1 MKPIKLTMQAFGPFA
16 QTETIEF
23 DKLGTNPLFLI
34 NGPTGSGKTS
44 ILDAICFAL
53 YGETTGNERQGIQM
67 RCDMAAPTLLTEV
80 TLEFSLHGKSY
91 RVIRSP
97 EQEAPKARGE
107 GMTVRKHTA
116 ALYEITD
123 EEKLITSK
131 TTQVKTEVTNII
143 GLNETQF
150 RQVMVLPQGKFREL
164 LLATSKEREEIF
176 GQLFQTDIY
185 KKIEYAL
192 KDKASAISKAKDE
205 FDNQIRGALQ
215 VAGVS
220 SEAELTEQR
229 EALSVQFESVQKQEQ
244 ESLAQLNAV
253 KTELQKAEA
262 LSNEFKKREQAEVA
276 LKQHLEQSDAVSSRQ
291 LQLDNAKKASKV
303 ELPYVT
309 LQNASKQTQELE
321 QKVAKLSQD
330 LTVANDAVKS
340 KEGALQT
347 AKEQAAQL
355 PKLTEQ
361 QYQLEGMKGK
371 LVEKSELEEA
381 INAGLA
387 QKSEFEVTLKKYIA
401 LKEKL
406 TLEAQQGQKSL
417 DQARVDVASIGSVEA
432 EIKQQQRLMQ
442 DLQKLTGLNQ
452 ELAKLDALTPSKQ
465 ASVDKAK
472 ARYAE
477 LQRSADTLE
486 LSWHNAQA
494 AVLAQR
500 LQAGEMCPVC
510 GSVEHPQPAQF
521 VGEEVTKDQVQ
532 NARNIE
538 REGQVA
544 LNQLNNQLEQHNI
557 AIEQYKQQIEQLSVE
572 LGQNAS
578 MDLSALQAS
587 MQQLNERLQQLSSIN
602 LVQLEQSVNELNQ
615 RCITGESKINDLQNQ
630 MAANESTIKVNQEQL
645 AKLSASLDAKYSSL
659 DVLEQEIVAI
669 QKQITELNTAFES
682 AQNHL
687 QQAVLAKTNIE
698 SQLTTNQQWLNEALD
713 RLNTAKADWNQA
725 LQASAFE
732 DEAQFIAC
740 KVDEA
745 EMQIWQQE
753 IDVFKQTQIKLEQTL
768 ADLSST
774 LKDLALPDLDD
785 LNVKLNSIQ
794 QSYVEARNQLDSTR
808 SLFERLEKVR
818 NDIATLHDKNTKLE
832 DEYKVF
838 GTLYDV
844 ASGKTG
850 SRISLHRFV
859 LGVLLDDVLI
869 QASQRLSLMSK
880 GRYILARKTEGFK
893 GAAGRGLDLV
903 VEDSYTG
910 KTRDVATLSGGE
922 SFMAALAL
930 ALGLSDVVQSYS
942 GGIRLDTLFIDE
954 GFGSLDPESLDLAI
968 QTLVDLQQTGR
979 MIGVIS
985 HVSELKEQMA
995 QRIDVEPSRLGSTVS
1010 VKSQMAFDSSSVKVN
1025 GTGKH

>member
-220 SEAELTEQR
+220 SEAELTERR

-262 LSNEFKKREQAEVA
+262 LSNEFKKREQAEIA
-276 LKQHLEQSDAVSSRQ
+276 LKRHLEQSDAVSSRQ

-361 QYQLEGMKGK
+361 QYQLEAMKGK
-371 LVEKSELEEA
+371 LVEKSELEKA
-381 INAGLA
+381 INAGLT
-387 QKSEFEVTLKKYIA
+387 QKSEFEATLKKYIA

-406 TLEAQQGQKSL
+406 TLEAQRGQKSL

-465 ASVDKAK
+465 ALVDQAK
-472 ARYAE
+472 ARYVE

-521 VGEEVTKDQVQ
+521 VGEEVTKEQVQ
-532 NARNIE
+532 RARNTE

-544 LNQLNNQLEQHNI
+544 LNQLSNQLEQHNI
-557 AIEQYKQQIEQLSVE
+557 AVGQYKQQIEQLSVE

-615 RCITGESKINDLQNQ
+615 RCVTGEGKINDLQNQ
-630 MAANESTIKVNQEQL
+630 MAANESTIKGNQEQL

-659 DVLEQEIVAI
+659 EVLEQDIVVI

-698 SQLTTNQQWLNEALD
+698 SQLTTNQQWLNEALE
-713 RLNTAKADWNQA
+713 RLNTAKTDWAQA

-732 DEAQFIAC
+732 DEAQFLAS

-745 EMQIWQQE
+745 EMQVWQQE
-753 IDVFKQTQIKLEQTL
+753 IEAFKQTQIKLEQTL

-774 LKDLALPDLDD
+774 LKDLALPDLEGF
-785 LNVKLNSIQ
+785 NVKLNSVQ

-1010 VKSQMAFDSSSVKVN
+1010 VKSQMAFDS
-1025 GTGKH
+1025 

>member
-123 EEKLITSK
+123 EDKLITSK

-229 EALSVQFESVQKQEQ
+229 EALSAQFESVQKQEQ

-262 LSNEFKKREQAEVA
+262 LSNEFKKREQAEIA

-361 QYQLEGMKGK
+361 KYQLEGMKGK
-371 LVEKSELEEA
+371 LVEKSELEKA
-381 INAGLA
+381 INAGLT
-387 QKSEFEVTLKKYIA
+387 QKSEFEATLNKYIA

-442 DLQKLTGLNQ
+442 DLQKLTGLSQ

-465 ASVDKAK
+465 ASVDQAK
-472 ARYAE
+472 ARYVE

-521 VGEEVTKDQVQ
+521 VGEEVTKEQVQ
-532 NARNIE
+532 RARNTE
-538 REGQVA
+538 REGQVV

-557 AIEQYKQQIEQLSVE
+557 AIGQYKQQIEQLSVE

-615 RCITGESKINDLQNQ
+615 RCVTGEGKINDLQNQ

-659 DVLEQEIVAI
+659 EVLEQDIVAI
-669 QKQITELNTAFES
+669 QKQIAELNATFEV

-687 QQAVLAKTNIE
+687 QKAVLAKTNIE
-698 SQLTTNQQWLNEALD
+698 SQLTTNQQWLNEAHE
-713 RLNTAKADWNQA
+713 RLNTAKTDWAQA

-732 DEAQFIAC
+732 DEAQFLAC

-745 EMQIWQQE
+745 EMQVWQQE
-753 IDVFKQTQIKLEQTL
+753 IDAFKQTQIKLEQTL

-774 LKDLALPDLDD
+774 LKDLALPDLEE
-785 LNVKLNSIQ
+785 LNVKLNSTQ

-1010 VKSQMAFDSSSVKVN
+1010 VKSQMAFDS
-1025 GTGKH
+1025 

>member
-220 SEAELTEQR
+220 SEVELTEQR

-262 LSNEFKKREQAEVA
+262 LSNEFKKREQAEIA

-309 LQNASKQTQELE
+309 LQNVSKQTQELE

-371 LVEKSELEEA
+371 LVEKSELEKA
-381 INAGLA
+381 INAGLT

-465 ASVDKAK
+465 ASVDQAK
-472 ARYAE
+472 ARYVE

-521 VGEEVTKDQVQ
+521 VGEEVTKEQVQ
-532 NARNIE
+532 RARNIE

-557 AIEQYKQQIEQLSVE
+557 AVGQCKQQIEQLSVE
-572 LGQNAS
+572 LGQTAS

-615 RCITGESKINDLQNQ
+615 RCVTGEGKINDLQNQ
-630 MAANESTIKVNQEQL
+630 MVANESTIKVNQEQL

-659 DVLEQEIVAI
+659 EVLEQDIVAI

-698 SQLTTNQQWLNEALD
+698 SQLTTNQQWLNEALE
-713 RLNTAKADWNQA
+713 RLNTAKTDWAQA
-725 LQASAFE
+725 LQTSAFE
-732 DEAQFIAC
+732 DEAQFLAS

-745 EMQIWQQE
+745 EMQVWQQE

-768 ADLSST
+768 ADLSSE
-774 LKDLALPDLDD
+774 LKDLALPDLEG

-1010 VKSQMAFDSSSVKVN
+1010 VKSQMAFDS
-1025 GTGKH
+1025 

>member
-244 ESLAQLNAV
+244 ESLAQLNAL

-262 LSNEFKKREQAEVA
+262 LSNEFKKREQAEIA

-309 LQNASKQTQELE
+309 LQSASKQTQELE

-371 LVEKSELEEA
+371 LVEKSELEKA
-381 INAGLA
+381 INAGLT
-387 QKSEFEVTLKKYIA
+387 QKSEFEATLKKYIA

-417 DQARVDVASIGSVEA
+417 DQARVDVASIGTVEA

-465 ASVDKAK
+465 ASVDQAK
-472 ARYAE
+472 ARYVE

-521 VGEEVTKDQVQ
+521 VGEEVTKDQVE

-557 AIEQYKQQIEQLSVE
+557 AIGQYKQQIEQLSVE

-578 MDLSALQAS
+578 MDLGALQAS
-587 MQQLNERLQQLSSIN
+587 MQQLDERLQQLSSIN

-615 RCITGESKINDLQNQ
+615 RCVTGEGKINELQNQ

-645 AKLSASLDAKYSSL
+645 VKLSASLDAKYSSL
-659 DVLEQEIVAI
+659 EVLEQDIVAI
-669 QKQITELNTAFES
+669 QKQIAELNSALEN

-713 RLNTAKADWNQA
+713 RFSTAKADWEQA
-725 LQASAFE
+725 LLASAFE
-732 DEAQFIAC
+732 DEAQFLAS

-745 EMQIWQQE
+745 EMQIWQKE
-753 IDVFKQTQIKLEQTL
+753 IDAFKQTQIKLEQTL

-774 LKDLALPDLDD
+774 LKDLALPDLEGF
-785 LNVKLNSIQ
+785 NVKLNSVQ

-1010 VKSQMAFDSSSVKVN
+1010 VKSQMAFDS
-1025 GTGKH
+1025 

>member
-220 SEAELTEQR
+220 SEVELTEQR
-229 EALSVQFESVQKQEQ
+229 EALASQFESVQKQEQ

-262 LSNEFKKREQAEVA
+262 LSNEFKKREQAEIA

-371 LVEKSELEEA
+371 LVEKSELEKA
-381 INAGLA
+381 INAGLT
-387 QKSEFEVTLKKYIA
+387 QKSEFEATLKKYIA

-465 ASVDKAK
+465 ALVDQAK
-472 ARYAE
+472 ARYVE

-521 VGEEVTKDQVQ
+521 VGEEVTKEQVQ
-532 NARNIE
+532 RARNTE

-544 LNQLNNQLEQHNI
+544 LNQLSNQLEQHNI
-557 AIEQYKQQIEQLSVE
+557 AVGQYKQQIEQLSVE

-578 MDLSALQAS
+578 MDLGALQAS

-602 LVQLEQSVNELNQ
+602 LVQLEQSVNELNK
-615 RCITGESKINDLQNQ
+615 RCVTGEGKINDLQNQ
-630 MAANESTIKVNQEQL
+630 MVANESTIKVNQEQL

-659 DVLEQEIVAI
+659 EVLEQDIVAI

-698 SQLTTNQQWLNEALD
+698 SQLTTNQQWLNEALE
-713 RLNTAKADWNQA
+713 RLNTAKTDWAQA
-725 LQASAFE
+725 LQTSAFE
-732 DEAQFIAC
+732 DEAQFLAS

-745 EMQIWQQE
+745 EMQIWQKE
-753 IDVFKQTQIKLEQTL
+753 IDAFKQTQIKLEQTL

-774 LKDLALPDLDD
+774 LKDLALPDLEN
-785 LNVKLNSIQ
+785 LNVKLNSVQ

-1010 VKSQMAFDSSSVKVN
+1010 VKSQMAFDS
-1025 GTGKH
+1025 

>member
-229 EALSVQFESVQKQEQ
+229 EALSVQFETVQKQEQ

-253 KTELQKAEA
+253 KTDLQKAEA
-262 LSNEFKKREQAEVA
+262 LSNEFKKREQAEIA
-276 LKQHLEQSDAVSSRQ
+276 LKRHLEQSDAVSSRQ

-309 LQNASKQTQELE
+309 LQNASKHTQELE

-371 LVEKSELEEA
+371 LVEKSELEKA
-381 INAGLA
+381 INAGLT
-387 QKSEFEVTLKKYIA
+387 QKSEFEATLKKYIA

-465 ASVDKAK
+465 ASVDQAK
-472 ARYAE
+472 ARYVE

-500 LQAGEMCPVC
+500 LRSGEMCPVC

-521 VGEEVTKDQVQ
+521 VGEEVTKEQVQ
-532 NARNIE
+532 RARNTE

-544 LNQLNNQLEQHNI
+544 LNQLSNQLEQHNI
-557 AIEQYKQQIEQLSVE
+557 AVGQYKQQIEQLSVE

-615 RCITGESKINDLQNQ
+615 RCVTGEGKINDLQNQ

-659 DVLEQEIVAI
+659 EVLEQDIVAI

-698 SQLTTNQQWLNEALD
+698 SQLTTNQQWLNEALE
-713 RLNTAKADWNQA
+713 RLNTAKTDWAQA

-732 DEAQFIAC
+732 DEAQFLAS

-745 EMQIWQQE
+745 EMQVWQQE
-753 IDVFKQTQIKLEQTL
+753 IDAFKQTQIKLEQTL
-768 ADLSST
+768 ADLSSE
-774 LKDLALPDLDD
+774 LKDLALPDLEG
-785 LNVKLNSIQ
+785 LNVKLNSTQ

-1010 VKSQMAFDSSSVKVN
+1010 VKSQMVFDS
-1025 GTGKH
+1025 

>member
-116 ALYEITD
+116 ALYEVTD

-131 TTQVKTEVTNII
+131 TTQVKTEVTNIV

-192 KDKASAISKAKDE
+192 KDKASTISKAKDE

-262 LSNEFKKREQAEVA
+262 LSNEFKKREQAEIA
-276 LKQHLEQSDAVSSRQ
+276 LKRHLEQSDAVSSRQ

-321 QKVAKLSQD
+321 QKVAKLSLD

-371 LVEKSELEEA
+371 LVEKSELEKA
-381 INAGLA
+381 INAGLT
-387 QKSEFEVTLKKYIA
+387 QKSEFEATLKKYIA

-406 TLEAQQGQKSL
+406 TLEAQRGQKSL

-465 ASVDKAK
+465 ALFDQAK
-472 ARYAE
+472 ARYVE

-521 VGEEVTKDQVQ
+521 VGEEVTKEQVQ
-532 NARNIE
+532 RARNTE

-544 LNQLNNQLEQHNI
+544 LNQLSNQLEQHNI
-557 AIEQYKQQIEQLSVE
+557 AVGQYKQQIEQLSVE

-615 RCITGESKINDLQNQ
+615 RCVTGEGKINDLQNQ
-630 MAANESTIKVNQEQL
+630 MAANESTIKGNQEQL
-645 AKLSASLDAKYSSL
+645 VKLSASLDAKYSSL
-659 DVLEQEIVAI
+659 EVLEQDIVVI

-698 SQLTTNQQWLNEALD
+698 SQLTTNQQWLNEALE
-713 RLNTAKADWNQA
+713 RLNTAKTDWAQA

-732 DEAQFIAC
+732 DEAQFLAS

-745 EMQIWQQE
+745 EMQVWQQE
-753 IDVFKQTQIKLEQTL
+753 IEAFKQTQIKLEQTL

-774 LKDLALPDLDD
+774 LKDLALPDLEGF
-785 LNVKLNSIQ
+785 NVKLNSVQ

-1010 VKSQMAFDSSSVKVN
+1010 VKSQMAFDS
-1025 GTGKH
+1025 

>member
-220 SEAELTEQR
+220 SEVELTEQR
-229 EALSVQFESVQKQEQ
+229 EALSSQFESVQKQEQ

-262 LSNEFKKREQAEVA
+262 LSNEFKKREHAEIA
-276 LKQHLEQSDAVSSRQ
+276 LKQHLEKSDAASSRQ

-340 KEGALQT
+340 TEGALQT

-371 LVEKSELEEA
+371 LVEKSELEKA
-381 INAGLA
+381 INAGLT
-387 QKSEFEVTLKKYIA
+387 QKSEFEVTLNKYIA

-465 ASVDKAK
+465 ASVDQAK
-472 ARYAE
+472 ARYVE

-500 LQAGEMCPVC
+500 LQTGEMCPVC

-521 VGEEVTKDQVQ
+521 VGEEVTKEQVQ
-532 NARNIE
+532 RARNTE
-538 REGQVA
+538 REGQVV

-557 AIEQYKQQIEQLSVE
+557 AVGQYKQQIEQLSVE
-572 LGQNAS
+572 LGHNAS

-615 RCITGESKINDLQNQ
+615 RCVTGEGKINDLQNQ

-659 DVLEQEIVAI
+659 EVLEQDIVAI
-669 QKQITELNTAFES
+669 QKQIMDLNTS
-682 AQNHL
+682 LDTAQNHL

-698 SQLTTNQQWLNEALD
+698 SQLTTNQQWLNEALE
-713 RLNTAKADWNQA
+713 RLNTAKTDWAQA

-732 DEAQFIAC
+732 DEAQFLAC

-745 EMQIWQQE
+745 EMQVWQQE
-753 IDVFKQTQIKLEQTL
+753 IDAFKQTQIKLEQTL

-774 LKDLALPDLDD
+774 LKDLALPDLEG
-785 LNVKLNSIQ
+785 LNVKLNSTQ

-1010 VKSQMAFDSSSVKVN
+1010 VKSQMVFDS
-1025 GTGKH
+1025 

>member
-16 QTETIEF
+16 QAETIEF

-229 EALSVQFESVQKQEQ
+229 EALSVQFETVQKQEQ
-244 ESLAQLNAV
+244 ESLAQLNTV
-253 KTELQKAEA
+253 KTDLQKAEA
-262 LSNEFKKREQAEVA
+262 LSNEFKKREQAEIA
-276 LKQHLEQSDAVSSRQ
+276 LKQHLQQSDAISFRQ
-291 LQLDNAKKASKV
+291 LQLDNAKKASKI

-309 LQNASKQTQELE
+309 LQNASKQTHELE

-330 LTVANDAVKS
+330 LTVADEAVKA

-355 PKLTEQ
+355 PKLTEH
-361 QYQLEGMKGK
+361 QYQLESMKGK
-371 LVEKSELEEA
+371 LVEKSELEKA
-381 INAGLA
+381 INAGLT
-387 QKSEFEVTLKKYIA
+387 QKSEFEATLKKYIA
-401 LKEKL
+401 LKEQL

-442 DLQKLTGLNQ
+442 DLQKLNGLNQ
-452 ELAKLDALTPSKQ
+452 DLAKLDALTPSKQ
-465 ASVDKAK
+465 ASVDQAK
-472 ARYAE
+472 ARYIE

-510 GSVEHPQPAQF
+510 GSVEHPHPAQF
-521 VGEEVTKDQVQ
+521 VGEEVTKEQVQ
-532 NARNIE
+532 NARNTE

-557 AIEQYKQQIEQLSVE
+557 AIGQYKQQIEQLSDE
-572 LGQNAS
+572 LGQNAAL
-578 MDLSALQAS
+578 DLGMLQAS
-587 MQQLNERLQQLSSIN
+587 MQQFNERLQQLSSIN
-602 LVQLEQSVNELNQ
+602 LVHLEQSVNELNQ

-645 AKLSASLDAKYSSL
+645 VKLSASLDAKYSSL
-659 DVLEQEIVAI
+659 EVLEQDIAAI
-669 QKQITELNTAFES
+669 QKQIAALNSALET

-687 QQAVLAKTNIE
+687 QQAVLTKTNIE
-698 SQLTTNQQWLNEALD
+698 SQLTTHQQWLNEALE
-713 RLNTAKADWNQA
+713 RLNTAKADWEQA

-732 DEAQFIAC
+732 DEAQFLVS

-745 EMQIWQQE
+745 EMQVWQQE
-753 IDVFKQTQIKLEQTL
+753 IDAFKQTQIKLEQTL
-768 ADLSST
+768 ADLSSE
-774 LKDLALPDLDD
+774 LKELALPDLEG
-785 LNVKLNSIQ
+785 LNVKLNSVQ
-794 QSYVEARNQLDSTR
+794 QGYVEARNQLDSTR

-818 NDIATLHDKNTKLE
+818 NDIVMLHDKNTKLE

-869 QASQRLSLMSK
+869 QASQRLNLMSK

-930 ALGLSDVVQSYS
+930 ALGLSDVVQSYT

-995 QRIDVEPSRLGSTVS
+995 QRIDVEPSRLGSKVS
-1010 VKSQMAFDSSSVKVN
+1010 VKSQMEFDS
-1025 GTGKH
+1025 

>member
-262 LSNEFKKREQAEVA
+262 LSNEFKKREQAEIA

-361 QYQLEGMKGK
+361 QYQLEGMKVK
-371 LVEKSELEEA
+371 LVEKAELEKA
-381 INAGLA
+381 INAGLT
-387 QKSEFEVTLKKYIA
+387 QKSEFEATLKKYIA

-406 TLEAQQGQKSL
+406 TLEAQRGQRSL

-432 EIKQQQRLMQ
+432 EITQQQRLMQ

-465 ASVDKAK
+465 ASVDQAK
-472 ARYAE
+472 ARYVE

-500 LQAGEMCPVC
+500 LRAGEMCPVC

-521 VGEEVTKDQVQ
+521 VGEEVTKEQVQ
-532 NARNIE
+532 RARNTE

-544 LNQLNNQLEQHNI
+544 LNQLSNQLEQHNI
-557 AIEQYKQQIEQLSVE
+557 AVGQYKQQIEQLSVE

-602 LVQLEQSVNELNQ
+602 LVQLEQNVNELNQ
-615 RCITGESKINDLQNQ
+615 RCVTGEGKINDLQNQ
-630 MAANESTIKVNQEQL
+630 MAANESTVKGNQEQL

-659 DVLEQEIVAI
+659 EVLEQDIVAI
-669 QKQITELNTAFES
+669 QKQIAELNTAFES

-698 SQLTTNQQWLNEALD
+698 SQLTTNQQWLNEALE
-713 RLNTAKADWNQA
+713 RLNTAKADWAQA
-725 LQASAFE
+725 LQVSAFE
-732 DEAQFIAC
+732 DEAQFLAC

-745 EMQIWQQE
+745 EMQVWQQE
-753 IDVFKQTQIKLEQTL
+753 IEAFKQTQIKLEQTL

-774 LKDLALPDLDD
+774 LKDLALPDLEG
-785 LNVKLNSIQ
+785 LNVKLNSLQ

-808 SLFERLEKVR
+808 SLFERIEKVR

-1010 VKSQMAFDSSSVKVN
+1010 VKSQMAFDS
-1025 GTGKH
+1025 

>member
-23 DKLGTNPLFLI
+23 DKLGANPLFLI

-262 LSNEFKKREQAEVA
+262 LSNEFKKREQAEIA

-291 LQLDNAKKASKV
+291 LQLDNAKKANKV

-371 LVEKSELEEA
+371 LVEKSELEKA
-381 INAGLA
+381 INAGLT
-387 QKSEFEVTLKKYIA
+387 QKSEFEATLKKYSA

-406 TLEAQQGQKSL
+406 TVEAQQGQKSL
-417 DQARVDVASIGSVEA
+417 DQARVDVASIGTVEA

-465 ASVDKAK
+465 ASVDQVK
-472 ARYAE
+472 ARYVE

-500 LQAGEMCPVC
+500 LRAGEMCPVC

-521 VGEEVTKDQVQ
+521 VGEEVTKEQVQ
-532 NARNIE
+532 RARNTE

-544 LNQLNNQLEQHNI
+544 LNQLSNQLEQHNI
-557 AIEQYKQQIEQLSVE
+557 AVGQYKQQIEQLSVE

-578 MDLSALQAS
+578 MDLGALQAS

-615 RCITGESKINDLQNQ
+615 RCVTGEGKINDLQNQ
-630 MAANESTIKVNQEQL
+630 MVANESTIKVNQEQL

-659 DVLEQEIVAI
+659 EVLEQDIVAI
-669 QKQITELNTAFES
+669 QKQIAELNSALEN

-725 LQASAFE
+725 LLASAFE
-732 DEAQFIAC
+732 DEAQFLAC
-740 KVDEA
+740 KADEA
-745 EMQIWQQE
+745 EMQVWQKE
-753 IDVFKQTQIKLEQTL
+753 IDAFKQTQIKLEQTL

-774 LKDLALPDLDD
+774 LKDLVLPDLEG
-785 LNVKLNSIQ
+785 LNVKLNSNQ

-1010 VKSQMAFDSSSVKVN
+1010 VKSQMAFDS
-1025 GTGKH
+1025 

>member
-244 ESLAQLNAV
+244 DSLAQLNAV

-262 LSNEFKKREQAEVA
+262 LSNEFKKREQAEIA

-371 LVEKSELEEA
+371 LVEKSELEKA
-381 INAGLA
+381 INAGLT
-387 QKSEFEVTLKKYIA
+387 QKSEFEATLNKYIA

-452 ELAKLDALTPSKQ
+452 ELAKLDALTSSKQ
-465 ASVDKAK
+465 ASVDQAK
-472 ARYAE
+472 ARYVE

-500 LQAGEMCPVC
+500 LQTGEMCPVC

-521 VGEEVTKDQVQ
+521 VGEEVTKEQVQ
-532 NARNIE
+532 RARNTE

-557 AIEQYKQQIEQLSVE
+557 AVGQYKQQIEQLSVE
-572 LGQNAS
+572 LGHNAS

-615 RCITGESKINDLQNQ
+615 RCVTGEGKINDLQNQ

-645 AKLSASLDAKYSSL
+645 VKLSASLDAKYSSL
-659 DVLEQEIVAI
+659 EVLEQDIIAI
-669 QKQITELNTAFES
+669 QKQIAELNTAFEF

-698 SQLTTNQQWLNEALD
+698 SQLTTNQQWLNEALE
-713 RLNTAKADWNQA
+713 RLNTAKTDWAQA
-725 LQASAFE
+725 LQTSAFE
-732 DEAQFIAC
+732 DEAQFLAC
-740 KVDEA
+740 KADEA
-745 EMQIWQQE
+745 EMQVWQKE
-753 IDVFKQTQIKLEQTL
+753 IDAFKLTQIKLEQTL

-774 LKDLALPDLDD
+774 LKDLVLPDLEG
-785 LNVKLNSIQ
+785 LNVKLNSNQ
-794 QSYVEARNQLDSTR
+794 LSYVEARNQLDSTR

-1010 VKSQMAFDSSSVKVN
+1010 VKSQMAFNS
-1025 GTGKH
+1025 

>member
-53 YGETTGNERQGIQM
+53 YGETTGNERQGVQM

-131 TTQVKTEVTNII
+131 TTQVKTEVTNIV

-229 EALSVQFESVQKQEQ
+229 EALSSQFESVQKQEQ

-253 KTELQKAEA
+253 KTELQKAEV
-262 LSNEFKKREQAEVA
+262 LSNEFKKREQAEIA
-276 LKQHLEQSDAVSSRQ
+276 LKRHLEQSDAVSSRQ

-371 LVEKSELEEA
+371 LVEKSELEKA
-381 INAGLA
+381 INAGLT
-387 QKSEFEVTLKKYIA
+387 QKSEFEATLKKYIA

-406 TLEAQQGQKSL
+406 TLEAQRGQKSL
-417 DQARVDVASIGSVEA
+417 DQARVDVASIGSVEV

-465 ASVDKAK
+465 ASVDQAK
-472 ARYAE
+472 ARYVE

-521 VGEEVTKDQVQ
+521 VGEEVTKEQVQ
-532 NARNIE
+532 RARNTE
-538 REGQVA
+538 REGQVV

-557 AIEQYKQQIEQLSVE
+557 AVGQYKQQIEQLSVE

-578 MDLSALQAS
+578 MDSGALQAS
-587 MQQLNERLQQLSSIN
+587 MQQFNERLQKLSSIN
-602 LVQLEQSVNELNQ
+602 LVQLEQNVNELNQ
-615 RCITGESKINDLQNQ
+615 RCVTGEGKINDLQNQ

-659 DVLEQEIVAI
+659 EVLEQDIVAI
-669 QKQITELNTAFES
+669 QKQITDLNTSLET

-698 SQLTTNQQWLNEALD
+698 SQLTTNQQWLNEALEH
-713 RLNTAKADWNQA
+713 LNTAKTDWAQA

-732 DEAQFIAC
+732 DEAQFLAS

-745 EMQIWQQE
+745 EMQVWQQE
-753 IDVFKQTQIKLEQTL
+753 IDAFKQNQIKLEQTL

-774 LKDLALPDLDD
+774 LKDLVLPDLEG
-785 LNVKLNSIQ
+785 LNVKLNSNQ
-794 QSYVEARNQLDSTR
+794 QNYVEARNQLDSTR

-995 QRIDVEPSRLGSTVS
+995 QCIDVEPSRLGSTVS
-1010 VKSQMAFDSSSVKVN
+1010 VKSQMVFDS
-1025 GTGKH
+1025 

>member
-23 DKLGTNPLFLI
+23 GKLGTNPLFLI

-116 ALYEITD
+116 ALSEITD

-220 SEAELTEQR
+220 SEAELTGQR
-229 EALSVQFESVQKQEQ
+229 EALSAQFESVQKQEQ

-262 LSNEFKKREQAEVA
+262 LSNEFKKREHAEVA

-291 LQLDNAKKASKV
+291 LKLDNAKKASKV

-371 LVEKSELEEA
+371 LVEKSELENA
-381 INAGLA
+381 INAGLT
-387 QKSEFEVTLKKYIA
+387 QKSEFEATLNKYIA
-401 LKEKL
+401 LKEKI

-442 DLQKLTGLNQ
+442 DLQKLTGLSQ

-465 ASVDKAK
+465 ASVDQAK
-472 ARYAE
+472 ARYVE

-538 REGQVA
+538 REGQVT

-557 AIEQYKQQIEQLSVE
+557 AIGQYKQQIEQLSVE

-578 MDLSALQAS
+578 MDLGALQAS

-615 RCITGESKINDLQNQ
+615 RCVTGEGKINDLQNQ
-630 MAANESTIKVNQEQL
+630 MAANESTVKVNQEQL
-645 AKLSASLDAKYSSL
+645 AKLFASLDAKYSSL
-659 DVLEQEIVAI
+659 EILEQDIVAI
-669 QKQITELNTAFES
+669 QKQITELNTAFEA

-698 SQLTTNQQWLNEALD
+698 SQLTTNQQWLNEALE
-713 RLNTAKADWNQA
+713 RLNTAKTDWAQA

-732 DEAQFIAC
+732 DEAQFLAS

-745 EMQIWQQE
+745 EMQVWQQE

-768 ADLSST
+768 ADLSSE
-774 LKDLALPDLDD
+774 LKDLALPDLEE
-785 LNVKLNSIQ
+785 LNVKLNSVQ
-794 QSYVEARNQLDSTR
+794 QGYVEARNQLDSTR

-1010 VKSQMAFDSSSVKVN
+1010 VKSQMVFDS
-1025 GTGKH
+1025 

>member
-131 TTQVKTEVTNII
+131 TTQVKTEVANII

-229 EALSVQFESVQKQEQ
+229 EALSVQFETVQKQEQ

-253 KTELQKAEA
+253 KAELQKAEA
-262 LSNEFKKREQAEVA
+262 LSNEFKKREQAEIA

-291 LQLDNAKKASKV
+291 LRLDNAKKANKI

-309 LQNASKQTQELE
+309 LQNASKQTHELE

-330 LTVANDAVKS
+330 LTVANEAVKA

-347 AKEQAAQL
+347 AKEQAAQS

-361 QYQLEGMKGK
+361 QYQLESTKGK
-371 LVEKSELEEA
+371 LVEKSELEKA
-381 INAGLA
+381 INAGLT
-387 QKSEFEVTLKKYIA
+387 QKSEFEATLKKYIA

-406 TLEAQQGQKSL
+406 TLEAQKGQKSL

-452 ELAKLDALTPSKQ
+452 ELAKLDALTLSKQ
-465 ASVDKAK
+465 ASVEQAK
-472 ARYAE
+472 ARYVE

-521 VGEEVTKDQVQ
+521 VGEEVTKEQVQ
-532 NARNIE
+532 NARNTE

-557 AIEQYKQQIEQLSVE
+557 AVGQYKQQIEQLSAE

-578 MDLSALQAS
+578 MDLGALQAS
-587 MQQLNERLQQLSSIN
+587 MQLLNERLQQLSSIN

-615 RCITGESKINDLQNQ
+615 RCVTGEGKINDLQNQ
-630 MAANESTIKVNQEQL
+630 MAANDSTVKGNQEQL
-645 AKLSASLDAKYSSL
+645 VKLSASLDAKYSSL
-659 DVLEQEIVAI
+659 EVLEQDIAAI
-669 QKQITELNTAFES
+669 QKQIMDLNTALEA

-698 SQLTTNQQWLNEALD
+698 SQLTTNQQWLNEALE
-713 RLNTAKADWNQA
+713 RLNTAKTDWEQA

-732 DEAQFIAC
+732 DEAQFLAS

-745 EMQIWQQE
+745 EMQVWQQE
-753 IDVFKQTQIKLEQTL
+753 IDAFKQTQIKLEQTM
-768 ADLSST
+768 ADLSSE
-774 LKDLALPDLDD
+774 LKDLALPDLEEF
-785 LNVKLNSIQ
+785 NVKLNSVQ
-794 QSYVEARNQLDSTR
+794 QGYVEARNQLDSTR

-995 QRIDVEPSRLGSTVS
+995 QRIDVEPSRLGSTVF
-1010 VKSQMAFDSSSVKVN
+1010 VKSQMAFDS
-1025 GTGKH
+1025 

>member
-244 ESLAQLNAV
+244 ESLAQLNAL

-262 LSNEFKKREQAEVA
+262 LSNEFKKREQAEIA

-309 LQNASKQTQELE
+309 LQSASKQTQELE

-371 LVEKSELEEA
+371 LVEKSELEKA
-381 INAGLA
+381 INAGLT
-387 QKSEFEVTLKKYIA
+387 QKSEFEATLKKYIA

-417 DQARVDVASIGSVEA
+417 DQARVDVASIGTVEA

-465 ASVDKAK
+465 ASVDQAK
-472 ARYAE
+472 ARYVE

-521 VGEEVTKDQVQ
+521 VGEEVTKVQVQ

-544 LNQLNNQLEQHNI
+544 LNQLSNQLEQHNI
-557 AIEQYKQQIEQLSVE
+557 AVGQYKQQIEQLSVE
-572 LGQNAS
+572 LGHNAS
-578 MDLSALQAS
+578 MDLGALQAS

-615 RCITGESKINDLQNQ
+615 RCVTGEGKINDLQNQ
-630 MAANESTIKVNQEQL
+630 MVANESTIKVNQEQL

-659 DVLEQEIVAI
+659 EVLEQDIVAI
-669 QKQITELNTAFES
+669 QKQIRELNTAFES

-698 SQLTTNQQWLNEALD
+698 SQLTTNQQWLNEALG
-713 RLNTAKADWNQA
+713 RLNTAKTDWAQA
-725 LQASAFE
+725 LQTSAFE
-732 DEAQFIAC
+732 DEAQFLAS

-753 IDVFKQTQIKLEQTL
+753 IDAFKQTQIKLEQTL

-774 LKDLALPDLDD
+774 LKDLALPDLEGF
-785 LNVKLNSIQ
+785 NVKLNSVQ

-995 QRIDVEPSRLGSTVS
+995 QRIDVDPSRLGSTVS
-1010 VKSQMAFDSSSVKVN
+1010 VKSQMAFDS
-1025 GTGKH
+1025 

>member
-253 KTELQKAEA
+253 KTDLQKAEA
-262 LSNEFKKREQAEVA
+262 LSNEFKKREQAEIA

-347 AKEQAAQL
+347 AKEQATQL

-371 LVEKSELEEA
+371 LVEKSELEKA
-381 INAGLA
+381 INAGLT
-387 QKSEFEVTLKKYIA
+387 QKSEFEATLKKYSA

-406 TLEAQQGQKSL
+406 TLEAQQGQKLL

-452 ELAKLDALTPSKQ
+452 ELAKLDTLAPSKQ
-465 ASVDKAK
+465 ASVDQAK
-472 ARYAE
+472 ARYVE

-500 LQAGEMCPVC
+500 LQTGEMCPVC

-521 VGEEVTKDQVQ
+521 VGEEVTKEQVQ
-532 NARNIE
+532 RARNTE

-557 AIEQYKQQIEQLSVE
+557 TIGQYKQQIEQLSVE

-578 MDLSALQAS
+578 MDLGTLQAS

-615 RCITGESKINDLQNQ
+615 RCVTGEGKINDLQNQ

-659 DVLEQEIVAI
+659 EVLEQDIVAI
-669 QKQITELNTAFES
+669 QKQIAELNSALEN

-713 RLNTAKADWNQA
+713 RLSTAKADWEQA

-732 DEAQFIAC
+732 DEAQFLAC

-745 EMQIWQQE
+745 EMQVWQQE
-753 IDVFKQTQIKLEQTL
+753 IEAFKQTQIKLEQTL

-774 LKDLALPDLDD
+774 LKDLALPDLEGF
-785 LNVKLNSIQ
+785 NVKLNSVQ

-880 GRYILARKTEGFK
+880 GRYVLARKTEGFK
-893 GAAGRGLDLV
+893 GAAGRGLDLE

-1010 VKSQMAFDSSSVKVN
+1010 VKSQMAFDS
-1025 GTGKH
+1025 

>member
-23 DKLGTNPLFLI
+23 DKLGANPLFLI

-262 LSNEFKKREQAEVA
+262 LSNEFKKREQAEIA
-276 LKQHLEQSDAVSSRQ
+276 LKRHLEQSDAVSSRQ

-371 LVEKSELEEA
+371 LVEKSELEKA
-381 INAGLA
+381 INAGLT
-387 QKSEFEVTLKKYIA
+387 QKSEFEATLKKYIA

-452 ELAKLDALTPSKQ
+452 ELAKLDALTPSKK
-465 ASVDKAK
+465 ALVDQAK
-472 ARYAE
+472 ARYVE

-521 VGEEVTKDQVQ
+521 VGEEVTKEQVQ
-532 NARNIE
+532 RARNTE

-544 LNQLNNQLEQHNI
+544 LNQLSNQLEQHNI
-557 AIEQYKQQIEQLSVE
+557 AVGQYKQQIEQLSVE

-578 MDLSALQAS
+578 MDLGALQAS

-615 RCITGESKINDLQNQ
+615 RCVTGEGKINDLQNQ
-630 MAANESTIKVNQEQL
+630 MVANESTIKVNQEQL

-659 DVLEQEIVAI
+659 EVLEQDIVAI
-669 QKQITELNTAFES
+669 QKQIAELNSALEN

-698 SQLTTNQQWLNEALD
+698 SQLTTNQQWLNEALE
-713 RLNTAKADWNQA
+713 RLNTAKTDWAQA
-725 LQASAFE
+725 LQTSAFE
-732 DEAQFIAC
+732 DEAQFLAS

-745 EMQIWQQE
+745 EMQIWQKE
-753 IDVFKQTQIKLEQTL
+753 IDAFKQTQIKLEQTL

-774 LKDLALPDLDD
+774 LKDLALPDLEGF
-785 LNVKLNSIQ
+785 NVKLNSVQ

-1010 VKSQMAFDSSSVKVN
+1010 VKSQMAFDS
-1025 GTGKH
+1025 

>member
-244 ESLAQLNAV
+244 ESLAQLNAL

-262 LSNEFKKREQAEVA
+262 LSNEFKKREQAEIA

-309 LQNASKQTQELE
+309 LQSASKQTQELE

-371 LVEKSELEEA
+371 LVEKSELEKA
-381 INAGLA
+381 INAGLT
-387 QKSEFEVTLKKYIA
+387 QKSEFEATLKKYIA

-417 DQARVDVASIGSVEA
+417 DQARVDVASIGTVEA

-465 ASVDKAK
+465 ASVDQAK
-472 ARYAE
+472 ARYVE

-521 VGEEVTKDQVQ
+521 VGEEVTKEQVQ
-532 NARNIE
+532 RARNTE

-544 LNQLNNQLEQHNI
+544 LNQLSNQLEQHNI
-557 AIEQYKQQIEQLSVE
+557 AVGQYKQQIEQLSVE
-572 LGQNAS
+572 LGQTAS

-587 MQQLNERLQQLSSIN
+587 MQQLSERLQQLSSIN

-615 RCITGESKINDLQNQ
+615 RCVTGEGKINDLQNQ
-630 MAANESTIKVNQEQL
+630 MAANESTIKVNREQL

-659 DVLEQEIVAI
+659 EVLEQDIVAI
-669 QKQITELNTAFES
+669 QKQIAELNSALEN

-713 RLNTAKADWNQA
+713 RFSTAKADWEQA

-732 DEAQFIAC
+732 DEAQFLAC

-745 EMQIWQQE
+745 EMQVWQQE
-753 IDVFKQTQIKLEQTL
+753 IDAFKQTQIKLEQTL

-774 LKDLALPDLDD
+774 LKDLALPDLEN
-785 LNVKLNSIQ
+785 LNVKLNSVQ

-818 NDIATLHDKNTKLE
+818 NDIATLHDKNIKLE

-1010 VKSQMAFDSSSVKVN
+1010 VKSQMAFDS
-1025 GTGKH
+1025 

>member
-229 EALSVQFESVQKQEQ
+229 EALSSQFESVQKQEQ

-262 LSNEFKKREQAEVA
+262 LSNEFKKREHAEIA

-371 LVEKSELEEA
+371 LVEKSELEKA
-381 INAGLA
+381 INAGLT
-387 QKSEFEVTLKKYIA
+387 QKSEFEATLKKYIA

-417 DQARVDVASIGSVEA
+417 DQARVDVASIGTVEA

-465 ASVDKAK
+465 ASVDQVK
-472 ARYAE
+472 ARYVE

-500 LQAGEMCPVC
+500 LRTGEMCPVC

-521 VGEEVTKDQVQ
+521 VGEEVTKEQVQ
-532 NARNIE
+532 RARNTE

-557 AIEQYKQQIEQLSVE
+557 AVGQYKQQIEQLSVE
-572 LGQNAS
+572 LGQTAS

-615 RCITGESKINDLQNQ
+615 RCVTGEGKINDLQNQ
-630 MAANESTIKVNQEQL
+630 MAANESTIKVNREQL

-659 DVLEQEIVAI
+659 EVLEQDIIAI
-669 QKQITELNTAFES
+669 QKQIAELNTAFES

-713 RLNTAKADWNQA
+713 RFSTAKADWNQA
-725 LQASAFE
+725 LLASAFE
-732 DEAQFIAC
+732 DEAQFLAC
-740 KVDEA
+740 KADEA
-745 EMQIWQQE
+745 EMQVWQKE
-753 IDVFKQTQIKLEQTL
+753 IDAFKLTQIKLEQTL

-774 LKDLALPDLDD
+774 LKDLVLPDLEG
-785 LNVKLNSIQ
+785 LNVKLNSNQ

-1010 VKSQMAFDSSSVKVN
+1010 VKSQMAFDS
-1025 GTGKH
+1025 

>member
-229 EALSVQFESVQKQEQ
+229 EALSAQFETVQKQEQ

-262 LSNEFKKREQAEVA
+262 LSNEFKKREQAEIA

-371 LVEKSELEEA
+371 LVEKSELEKA
-381 INAGLA
+381 INAGLT
-387 QKSEFEVTLKKYIA
+387 QKSEFEATLKKYIA

-465 ASVDKAK
+465 ALVDQAK
-472 ARYAE
+472 ARYVE
-477 LQRSADTLE
+477 LQCSADTLE

-494 AVLAQR
+494 AILAQR

-521 VGEEVTKDQVQ
+521 VGEEVTKEQVQ
-532 NARNIE
+532 HARNTE

-544 LNQLNNQLEQHNI
+544 LNQLSNQLEQHNI
-557 AIEQYKQQIEQLSVE
+557 AVGQYKQQIEQLSVE

-578 MDLSALQAS
+578 MDLGALQAS

-615 RCITGESKINDLQNQ
+615 RCLTGEGKINDLQNQ
-630 MAANESTIKVNQEQL
+630 MVANESTIKVNREQL

-659 DVLEQEIVAI
+659 EVLEQDIVAI
-669 QKQITELNTAFES
+669 QKQNAELNSALEN

-713 RLNTAKADWNQA
+713 RFSTAKADWEQA
-725 LQASAFE
+725 LQTSAFE
-732 DEAQFIAC
+732 DEAQFLAC

-745 EMQIWQQE
+745 EMQIWQKE
-753 IDVFKQTQIKLEQTL
+753 IDAFKQTQIKLEQTL

-774 LKDLALPDLDD
+774 LKDLALPDLEGF
-785 LNVKLNSIQ
+785 NVKLNSVQ

-1010 VKSQMAFDSSSVKVN
+1010 VKSQMAFDS
-1025 GTGKH
+1025 

>member
-53 YGETTGNERQGIQM
+53 YGETTGNERQGVQM

-244 ESLAQLNAV
+244 ESLAQLNAL

-262 LSNEFKKREQAEVA
+262 LSNEFKKREQAEIA

-309 LQNASKQTQELE
+309 LQSASKQTQELE

-371 LVEKSELEEA
+371 LVEKSELEKA
-381 INAGLA
+381 INAGLT
-387 QKSEFEVTLKKYIA
+387 QKSEFEATLKKYIA

-406 TLEAQQGQKSL
+406 TLEAQRGQKSL

-465 ASVDKAK
+465 ALVDQAK
-472 ARYAE
+472 ARYVE

-521 VGEEVTKDQVQ
+521 VGEEVTKEQVQ
-532 NARNIE
+532 RARNTE

-544 LNQLNNQLEQHNI
+544 LNQLSNQLEQHNI
-557 AIEQYKQQIEQLSVE
+557 AVGQYKQQIEQLSVE

-578 MDLSALQAS
+578 MDLGALQAS

-615 RCITGESKINDLQNQ
+615 RCVTGEGKINDLQNQ

-659 DVLEQEIVAI
+659 EVLEQDIVAI

-713 RLNTAKADWNQA
+713 RLSTAKADWAQA
-725 LQASAFE
+725 LQVSAFE
-732 DEAQFIAC
+732 DEAQFLAC

-745 EMQIWQQE
+745 EMQVWQQE
-753 IDVFKQTQIKLEQTL
+753 IEAFKQTQIKLEQTL

-774 LKDLALPDLDD
+774 LKDLALPDLEG
-785 LNVKLNSIQ
+785 LNVKLNSVQ

-1010 VKSQMAFDSSSVKVN
+1010 VKSQMAFDS
-1025 GTGKH
+1025 

>member
-262 LSNEFKKREQAEVA
+262 LSNEFKKREQAEIA

-361 QYQLEGMKGK
+361 QYQLEGMKVK
-371 LVEKSELEEA
+371 LVEKAELEKA
-381 INAGLA
+381 INAGLT
-387 QKSEFEVTLKKYIA
+387 QKSEFEATLKKYIA

-406 TLEAQQGQKSL
+406 TLEAQRGQKSL

-465 ASVDKAK
+465 ALVDQAK
-472 ARYAE
+472 ARYVE

-544 LNQLNNQLEQHNI
+544 LNQLSNQLEQHNI
-557 AIEQYKQQIEQLSVE
+557 AVGQYKQQIEQLSVE

-615 RCITGESKINDLQNQ
+615 RCVTGEGKINDLQNQ
-630 MAANESTIKVNQEQL
+630 MAANESTIKGNQEQL

-659 DVLEQEIVAI
+659 EVLEQDIVVI

-698 SQLTTNQQWLNEALD
+698 SQLTTNQQWLNEALE
-713 RLNTAKADWNQA
+713 RLNTAKTDWAQA

-732 DEAQFIAC
+732 DEAQFLAS

-745 EMQIWQQE
+745 EMQVWQQE
-753 IDVFKQTQIKLEQTL
+753 IEAFKQTQIKLEQTL

-774 LKDLALPDLDD
+774 LKDLALPDLEGF
-785 LNVKLNSIQ
+785 NVKLNSVQ

-1010 VKSQMAFDSSSVKVN
+1010 VKSQMAFDS
-1025 GTGKH
+1025 

>member
-262 LSNEFKKREQAEVA
+262 LSNEFKKREQAEIA

-371 LVEKSELEEA
+371 LVEKSELEKA
-381 INAGLA
+381 INAGLT

-452 ELAKLDALTPSKQ
+452 ELAKLGALTPSKQ
-465 ASVDKAK
+465 ASVDQAK
-472 ARYAE
+472 ARYVE

-500 LQAGEMCPVC
+500 LRAGEMCPVC

-521 VGEEVTKDQVQ
+521 VGEEVTKEQVQ
-532 NARNIE
+532 RARNTE

-544 LNQLNNQLEQHNI
+544 LNQLSNQLEQHNI
-557 AIEQYKQQIEQLSVE
+557 AIGQYKQQIEQLSVE
-572 LGQNAS
+572 LGQTAS
-578 MDLSALQAS
+578 MDLGALQAS
-587 MQQLNERLQQLSSIN
+587 MQQLDERLQQLSSIN

-615 RCITGESKINDLQNQ
+615 RCVTGEGKINDLQNQ

-645 AKLSASLDAKYSSL
+645 VKLSTSLDAKYSSL
-659 DVLEQEIVAI
+659 EVLEQDIVAI
-669 QKQITELNTAFES
+669 QKQIAELNSALEN

-713 RLNTAKADWNQA
+713 RFSTAKADWEQA

-732 DEAQFIAC
+732 DEAQFLAC

-745 EMQIWQQE
+745 EMQVWQQE
-753 IDVFKQTQIKLEQTL
+753 IDAFKQTQIKLEQTL

-774 LKDLALPDLDD
+774 LKDLALPDLEN
-785 LNVKLNSIQ
+785 LNVKLNSVQ

-1010 VKSQMAFDSSSVKVN
+1010 VKSQMAFDS
-1025 GTGKH
+1025 

>member
-97 EQEAPKARGE
+97 EQEAPKARGD

-244 ESLAQLNAV
+244 ESLAQLNAL

-262 LSNEFKKREQAEVA
+262 LSNEFKKREQAEIA

-309 LQNASKQTQELE
+309 LQSASKQTQELE

-371 LVEKSELEEA
+371 LVEKSELEKA
-381 INAGLA
+381 INAGLT
-387 QKSEFEVTLKKYIA
+387 QKSEFEATLKKYIA

-417 DQARVDVASIGSVEA
+417 DQARVDVASIGTVEA

-465 ASVDKAK
+465 ASVDQAK
-472 ARYAE
+472 ARYVE

-521 VGEEVTKDQVQ
+521 VGEEVTKEQVQ
-532 NARNIE
+532 RARNTE

-544 LNQLNNQLEQHNI
+544 LNQLSNQLEQHNI
-557 AIEQYKQQIEQLSVE
+557 AVGQYKLQIEQLSVE
-572 LGQNAS
+572 LGQTAS

-587 MQQLNERLQQLSSIN
+587 MQQLNERLQQLSSID

-615 RCITGESKINDLQNQ
+615 RCVTGEGKINDLQNQ
-630 MAANESTIKVNQEQL
+630 MAANESTIKVNREQL
-645 AKLSASLDAKYSSL
+645 AKLSSSLDAKYSSL
-659 DVLEQEIVAI
+659 EVLEQDIVAI
-669 QKQITELNTAFES
+669 QKQIAELNSALEN

-698 SQLTTNQQWLNEALD
+698 SQLTTNQQWFNEALD
-713 RLNTAKADWNQA
+713 RFSTAKADWEQA

-732 DEAQFIAC
+732 DEAQFLAC

-745 EMQIWQQE
+745 EMQVWQQE
-753 IDVFKQTQIKLEQTL
+753 IDAFKQTQIKLEQTL

-774 LKDLALPDLDD
+774 LKDLALPDLENI
-785 LNVKLNSIQ
+785 NVKLNSVQ

-1010 VKSQMAFDSSSVKVN
+1010 VKSQMAFDS
-1025 GTGKH
+1025 

>member
-185 KKIEYAL
+185 KKIEYVL

-276 LKQHLEQSDAVSSRQ
+276 LKQHLEQSDAVLSRQ

-371 LVEKSELEEA
+371 LVEKSELEKA
-381 INAGLA
+381 INAGLT
-387 QKSEFEVTLKKYIA
+387 QKSEFEATLKKYIA

-465 ASVDKAK
+465 ASVDQAK
-472 ARYAE
+472 ARYVE

-500 LQAGEMCPVC
+500 LRSGEMCPVC

-521 VGEEVTKDQVQ
+521 VGEEVTKEQVQ
-532 NARNIE
+532 RARNAE
-538 REGQVA
+538 REGQVV

-557 AIEQYKQQIEQLSVE
+557 AVGQYKQQIEQLSVE
-572 LGQNAS
+572 LGQNAL

-615 RCITGESKINDLQNQ
+615 RCVTGEGKISDLQNQ
-630 MAANESTIKVNQEQL
+630 MAANESTVKVNQEQL

-659 DVLEQEIVAI
+659 EVLEQDIVAI
-669 QKQITELNTAFES
+669 QKQIAELNATFEA

-698 SQLTTNQQWLNEALD
+698 SQLTTNQQWLNEALE
-713 RLNTAKADWNQA
+713 RLNTAKTDWTQA

-732 DEAQFIAC
+732 DEAQFLAS
-740 KVDEA
+740 KADEA
-745 EMQIWQQE
+745 EMQVWQQE
-753 IDVFKQTQIKLEQTL
+753 IDAFKQTQFKLEQTL

-774 LKDLALPDLDD
+774 LKDLVLPDLEE

-1010 VKSQMAFDSSSVKVN
+1010 VKSQMAFDY
-1025 GTGKH
+1025 

>member
-80 TLEFSLHGKSY
+80 TLEFTLHGKSY

-262 LSNEFKKREQAEVA
+262 LSNEFKKREQAEIA
-276 LKQHLEQSDAVSSRQ
+276 LKRHLEQSDAVSSRQ

-371 LVEKSELEEA
+371 LVEKSELEKA
-381 INAGLA
+381 INAGLT
-387 QKSEFEVTLKKYIA
+387 QKSEFEATLKKYIA

-465 ASVDKAK
+465 ALVDQAK
-472 ARYAE
+472 ARYVE

-521 VGEEVTKDQVQ
+521 VGEEVTKEQVQ
-532 NARNIE
+532 RARNTE

-544 LNQLNNQLEQHNI
+544 LNQLSNQLEQHNI
-557 AIEQYKQQIEQLSVE
+557 AVGQYKQQIEQLSAE

-578 MDLSALQAS
+578 MDLGALQAS

-615 RCITGESKINDLQNQ
+615 RCVTGEGKINDLQNQ
-630 MAANESTIKVNQEQL
+630 MVANESTIKVNQEQL

-659 DVLEQEIVAI
+659 EVLEQDIVAI

-698 SQLTTNQQWLNEALD
+698 SQLTTNQQWLNEALE
-713 RLNTAKADWNQA
+713 RLNIAKTDWAQA
-725 LQASAFE
+725 LQTSAFE
-732 DEAQFIAC
+732 DEAQFLAS

-745 EMQIWQQE
+745 EMQIWQKE
-753 IDVFKQTQIKLEQTL
+753 IDAFKQTQIKLEQTL

-774 LKDLALPDLDD
+774 LKDLALPDLEGF
-785 LNVKLNSIQ
+785 NAKLNSVQ

-1010 VKSQMAFDSSSVKVN
+1010 VKSQMAFDS
-1025 GTGKH
+1025 

>member
-244 ESLAQLNAV
+244 ESLAQLNAL

-262 LSNEFKKREQAEVA
+262 LSNEFKKREQAEIA

-309 LQNASKQTQELE
+309 LQSASKQTQELE

-371 LVEKSELEEA
+371 LVEKSELEKA
-381 INAGLA
+381 INAGLT
-387 QKSEFEVTLKKYIA
+387 QKSEFEATLKKYIA

-417 DQARVDVASIGSVEA
+417 DQARVDVASIGTVEA

-465 ASVDKAK
+465 ASVDQAK
-472 ARYAE
+472 ARYVE

-521 VGEEVTKDQVQ
+521 VGEEVTKEQVQ
-532 NARNIE
+532 RARNTE

-557 AIEQYKQQIEQLSVE
+557 AIGQYKQQIEQLSVE

-578 MDLSALQAS
+578 MDLGALQAS
-587 MQQLNERLQQLSSIN
+587 MQQLDERLQQLSSIN

-615 RCITGESKINDLQNQ
+615 RCVTGEGKINELQNQ
-630 MAANESTIKVNQEQL
+630 MAANGSTIKVNQEQL
-645 AKLSASLDAKYSSL
+645 VKLSASLDAKYSSL
-659 DVLEQEIVAI
+659 EVLEQDIIAI
-669 QKQITELNTAFES
+669 QKQIAELNTAFES

-713 RLNTAKADWNQA
+713 RLNTAKTDWAQA
-725 LQASAFE
+725 LQTSAFE
-732 DEAQFIAC
+732 DEAQFLAS

-745 EMQIWQQE
+745 EMQIWQKE
-753 IDVFKQTQIKLEQTL
+753 IDAFKQTQIKLEQTL

-774 LKDLALPDLDD
+774 LKDLALPDLEEF
-785 LNVKLNSIQ
+785 NVKLNSVQ

-1010 VKSQMAFDSSSVKVN
+1010 VKSQMALDS
-1025 GTGKH
+1025 

>member
-244 ESLAQLNAV
+244 DSLAQLNAV

-262 LSNEFKKREQAEVA
+262 LSNEFKKREQAEIA
-276 LKQHLEQSDAVSSRQ
+276 LKRHLGQSDAVSSRQ

-371 LVEKSELEEA
+371 LVEKSELEKA
-381 INAGLA
+381 INAGLT
-387 QKSEFEVTLKKYIA
+387 QKSEFEATLKKYIA

-417 DQARVDVASIGSVEA
+417 DQARVDVASIGTVEA

-465 ASVDKAK
+465 ASVDQAK
-472 ARYAE
+472 ARYVE

-500 LQAGEMCPVC
+500 LRAGEMCPVC

-557 AIEQYKQQIEQLSVE
+557 AIGQYKQQVEQLSVE

-578 MDLSALQAS
+578 MDLGTLQAS

-615 RCITGESKINDLQNQ
+615 RCVTGEGKINELQNH

-659 DVLEQEIVAI
+659 EVLEQDIVAI
-669 QKQITELNTAFES
+669 QKQIAELNSALEN

-713 RLNTAKADWNQA
+713 RLSTAKADWAQA

-732 DEAQFIAC
+732 DEAQFLAC
-740 KVDEA
+740 KADEA
-745 EMQIWQQE
+745 EMQVWQKE
-753 IDVFKQTQIKLEQTL
+753 IDAFKLTQIKLEQTL

-774 LKDLALPDLDD
+774 LKDLVLPDLEG
-785 LNVKLNSIQ
+785 LNVKLNSNQ

-1010 VKSQMAFDSSSVKVN
+1010 VKSQMAFDS
-1025 GTGKH
+1025 